1 MLGGEGV
8 RVISGSARG
17 LKLAAPEGLDTRPT
31 TDRVKESVFNIIS
44 RYMPVGSVLDFFAGS
59 GALGIEALSRACS
72 RAVFVENN
80 PAALGIIKRNTEAA
94 RVAERSEIVRGDA
107 AAYLAGGFERFDIIF
122 LDPPYSTG
130 LLSRA
135 LADIHKYR
143 RLSDGGIIVAETDF
157 GGEEPND
164 ENFETV
170 KKAKYGKTLVFVL
183 RRTGVEPDMP
193 CN

>member
-1 MLGGEGV
+1 M

-44 RYMPVGSVLDFFAGS
+44 RYMPVGSVLDLFAGS

-80 PAALGIIKRNTEAA
+80 TAALGIIKRNTEAA

-107 AAYLAGGFERFDIIF
+107 AAYLAGGSERFDIIF

-143 RLSDGGIIVAETDF
+143 RLSDGGIVVAETDF

-183 RRTGVEPDMP
+183 RRTGVEHNMA
-193 CN
+193 